1 MLYVSKQLK
10 FAETALR
17 DKLEVIWLH
26 QPGHYTGF
34 AVKPRDAQH
43 LQELKSDPDYLLS
56 PDYLVTP
63 EGYVRPQFIDQPNKV
78 ELKKLQDWLTVN
90 GTYASGDSL
99 TVPPE
104 GVNHFRI
111 TNGF

>member
-1 MLYVSKQLK
+1 MLYVSKQLA
-10 FAETALR
+10 FAEKALR
-17 DKLEVIWLH
+17 DKLAVIWLH

-34 AVKPRDAQH
+34 AVSPKDDQQLEQLRDN
-43 LQELKSDPDYLLS
+43 PDYLLS
-56 PDYLVTP
+56 PDFLVTP

-90 GTYASGDSL
+90 GTYASGDPL

-104 GVNHFRI
+104 GVHHFKI